1 MTTAHFYAYRAYGD
15 RAGTAEMTMQPDPGT
30 GDEPHIHPAG
40 VVMSFESEEQRDA
53 YIAQQVVATT
63 LPDGRDRRWH
73 WVTPITPEQA
83 QRYFEDCQAS
93 PSCIHKSHERRGRV
107 RMPE

>member
-73 WVTPITPEQA
+73 W
-83 QRYFEDCQAS
+83 CQG
-93 PSCIHKSHERRGRV
+93 RRQNIPLWRRESVPPG
-107 RMPE
+107 